1 MCSLLPMPGHGV
13 FIAGGAG
20 NPFSCVPARSGWSPN
35 PRWHSTPWACS
46 RCASIF
52 SLAAFVLAEHRVGA
66 SILVAR
72 LLCHFVA
79 GPKVLVGIK
88 GMFWIGSEVLLNPHL
103 ILMLIIF
110 FAFGASLRSECAGSL
125 LGWF

>member
-1 MCSLLPMPGHGV
+1 MLGGPSTRRTAVASVSTRTNGV
-13 FIAGGAG
+13 
-20 NPFSCVPARSGWSPN
+20 N
-35 PRWHSTPWACS
+35 ACS